1 MEKIINL
8 NGKDI
13 KLNFDELD
21 NLALEEILTID
32 YTKIEEEAAIFP
44 FIVNQINFL
53 LIEASDAVRK
63 EEFQLECVQ
72 SNLDEYKA
80 NSFLKVKKEL
90 QEKGEK
96 NPTISLIES
105 QIALQEGY
113 KNLKESI
120 RGQKIKIAEVTKN
133 RDLLNGLYWS
143 ASSKMKLL
151 INLSNSISKENV

>member
-13 KLNFDELD
+13 KLNFEELD
-21 NLALEEILTID
+21 TLALEEILTID
-32 YTKIEEEAAIFP
+32 YTKVEEEASIFP
-44 FIVNQINFL
+44 FVVNQINFL
-53 LIEASDAVRK
+53 LIEASDIVRK

-80 NSFLKVKKEL
+80 NSFLKVKKDL

-113 KNLKESI
+113 KQLKEAI
-120 RGQKIKIAEVTKN
+120 RCQKIKIAEATKN

-143 ASSKMKLL
+143 AQNKIKILV
-151 INLSNSISKENV
+151 NLSNNIKLNN

>member
-13 KLNFDELD
+13 KLNFEELD
-21 NLALEEILTID
+21 TLALEEILTID
-32 YTKIEEEAAIFP
+32 YTKVEEEAAIFP
-44 FIVNQINFL
+44 FVVNQINFL
-53 LIEASDAVRK
+53 LIEASDIVRK

-80 NSFLKVKKEL
+80 NSFLKVKKDL

-105 QIALQEGY
+105 QITLQEGY
-113 KNLKESI
+113 KQLKEAI
-120 RGQKIKIAEVTKN
+120 RCQKIKIAEATKN
-133 RDLLNGLYWS
+133 KELLNGLYWS
-143 ASSKMKLL
+143 VQNKIKILV
-151 INLSNSISKENV
+151 NLSNNIKLNN